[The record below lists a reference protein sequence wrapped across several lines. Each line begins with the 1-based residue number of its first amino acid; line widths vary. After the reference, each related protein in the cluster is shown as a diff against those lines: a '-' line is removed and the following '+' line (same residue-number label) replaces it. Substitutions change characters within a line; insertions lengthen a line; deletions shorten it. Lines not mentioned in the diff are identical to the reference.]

1 MVACLSDESMAGGP
15 CVPAC
20 RSCGR
25 DLVPDDAAPHRDR
38 GRSFWRNACG
48 CAAEREP
55 VPDYGFTAAEVS
67 TFEQLLTGRGCDGE
81 VAKALA
87 GRLLNSLA
95 HHGTKVVLGLPEHDI
110 VISADEAAAALGRDL
125 RAPSD
130 RPGGAT

>member
-1 MVACLSDESMAGGP
+1 MVACLCDASMAGSP
-15 CVPAC
+15 CVPVC

-25 DLVPDDAAPHRDR
+25 DLVPDDTAAHRDR

-55 VPDYGFTAAEVS
+55 EPDYGFSDDEVS
-67 TFEQLLTGRGCDGE
+67 RFDRLLVSRGCDDQ

-110 VISADEAAAALGRDL
+110 VITADEAGAVVGRDL

-130 RPGGAT
+130 RPAG